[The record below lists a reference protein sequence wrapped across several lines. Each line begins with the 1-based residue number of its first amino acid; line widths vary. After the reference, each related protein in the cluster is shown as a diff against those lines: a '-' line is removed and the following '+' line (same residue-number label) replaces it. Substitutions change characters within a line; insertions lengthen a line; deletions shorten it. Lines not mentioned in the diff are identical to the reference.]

1 MTPVY
6 KLSANSVKNGRTVY
20 GSMLAG
26 NPVYVTPTDF
36 ESIATVTV
44 GSGGSSSISFSSLPT
59 TYKHLQL
66 RYMART
72 NRGIVTDTIIF
83 RFNGNSTSSNYA
95 MHSLDGSGAGS
106 ATAFA
111 ETSAAPNNFGGIRLN
126 TMPAASAS
134 ASIFGVGILDIFDY
148 NSTDKKKT
156 IRSLGGNDRNGSGS
170 VELFSGFYLAN
181 NDALTSFTLTPYGG
195 SLIVEYSRFALYGI
209 KGA

>member
-1 MTPVY
+1 VTPVY
-6 KLSANSVKNGRTVY
+6 KLSASSITGRTNY

-26 NPVYVTPTDF
+26 NPVFVDTAF

-59 TYKHLQL
+59 NYKHLQL
-66 RYMART
+66 RYMARS
-72 NRGIVTDTIIF
+72 NRGIATDAPIF

-95 MHSLDGSGAGS
+95 MHSLDGDGTS

-111 ETSAAPNNFGGIRLN
+111 ETSAAPNNFGGMRFN
-126 TMPAASAS
+126 TITAASAS

-181 NDALTSFTLTPYGG
+181 NDALTSFTITPYGG
-195 SLIVEYSRFALYGI
+195 SSIVEYSHFALYGI
-209 KGA
+209 KEA

>member
-1 MTPVY
+1 VTPVY
-6 KLSANSVKNGRTVY
+6 KLSASSVTGRTNY

-26 NPVYVTPTDF
+26 NPAYVLPTDF

-44 GSGGSSSISFSSLPT
+44 GSGGSSSISFSSLPA

-66 RYMART
+66 RYMARS
-72 NRGIVTDTIIF
+72 NRGIVTDAPIF

-95 MHSLDGSGAGS
+95 MHSLDGDGAS

-111 ETSAAPNNFGGIRLN
+111 ETSAAPNNFGGMRFN
-126 TMPAASAS
+126 TITAASAS

-156 IRSLGGNDRNGSGS
+156 IRSLGGNDRNGSGT

-181 NDALTSFTLTPYGG
+181 NDALTSFTITPYGG
-195 SLIVEYSRFALYGI
+195 SLIVEYSHFALYGI

>member
-26 NPVYVTPTDF
+26 NTAYELPGDF
-36 ESIATVTV
+36 QSIATVTV

-72 NRGIVTDTIIF
+72 NRGIEVDTIIF

-95 MHSLDGSGAGS
+95 MHSLDGTGTS
-106 ATAFA
+106 AIAFA
-111 ETSAAPNNFGGIRLN
+111 ETSAAPNNFGGMRLN
-126 TMPAASAS
+126 TMTASSAS

-181 NDALTSFTLTPYGG
+181 NDALTSFTLTPYNG
-195 SLIVEYSRFALYGI
+195 SSIVEYSHFALYGI